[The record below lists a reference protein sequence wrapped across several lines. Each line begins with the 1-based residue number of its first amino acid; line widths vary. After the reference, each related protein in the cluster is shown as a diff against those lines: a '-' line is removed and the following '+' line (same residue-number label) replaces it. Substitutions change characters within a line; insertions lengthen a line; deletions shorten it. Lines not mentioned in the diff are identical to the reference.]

1 MPSDAI
7 LQKWYTIQVSYKTY
21 VFLSNARI
29 GCVPINYQ
37 SRGILK
43 PPGLGKVW
51 VTYLN
56 PREHGAWSFQFP
68 SSFHGGGSFLR
79 SKSPFCTDDFCGKLS
94 ENGWAERVD
103 LQTMGPFLGLAF
115 FSPFSFQKSWNFL
128 EGKATERIFVCPST
142 QLQKSDSHQQ
152 QGRKTWH
159 STYYIMLYTVFDVNL
174 HKVLHTSQYVI
185 YGYMYIYI
193 YIYFRFPI
201 VAPFDWLFLM
211 ERVFITR
218 EVIPN
223 FGRTGPLI
231 LIDLLKWHVN
241 FQDEWNQ
248 NNKSCRVVPPE
259 FPQ

>member
-1 MPSDAI
+1 MRTYQLSIKGNLKTPRTGKSLGDLLEPSWTRRMKLPVPLI
-7 LQKWYTIQVSYKTY
+7 VSRRRFLPQVKISLLHRWLLWKAQREW
-21 VFLSNARI
+21 LGGA
-29 GCVPINYQ
+29 GW
-37 SRGILK
+37 
-43 PPGLGKVW
+43 PPD
-51 VTYLN
+51 N
-56 PREHGAWSFQFP
+56 
-68 SSFHGGGSFLR
+68 
-79 SKSPFCTDDFCGKLS
+79 
-94 ENGWAERVD
+94 
-103 LQTMGPFLGLAF
+103 GPFLGFGLFQSF
-115 FSPFSFQKSWNFL
+115 FFPKELKFS